1 MIGRF
6 LEVLMEG
13 REKFYICPVCF
24 RTCDTEIECHDHRMV
39 ECEAGIPGDERRRP
53 VADRFGNYV
62 SRAPRWY
69 MEAVGWI
76 HVE

>member
-1 MIGRF
+1 
-6 LEVLMEG
+6 
-13 REKFYICPVCF
+13 
-24 RTCDTEIECHDHRMV
+24 MV

-62 SRAPRWY
+62 SRAPRWF

-76 HVE
+76 HVK

>member
-1 MIGRF
+1 
-6 LEVLMEG
+6 MESS
-13 REKFYICPVCF
+13 EIFYICPVCF
-24 RTCDTEIECHDHRMV
+24 QTCDTEIECHAHRMI
-39 ECEAGIPGDERRRP
+39 ECEVGTPGDERRRP

-76 HVE
+76 PIE